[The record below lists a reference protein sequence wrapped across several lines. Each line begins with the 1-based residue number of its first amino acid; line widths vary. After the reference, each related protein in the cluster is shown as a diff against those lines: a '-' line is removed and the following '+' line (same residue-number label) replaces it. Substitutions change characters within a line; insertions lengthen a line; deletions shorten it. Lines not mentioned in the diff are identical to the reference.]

1 MIAQLNIQISAFS
14 ESLESTDQILE
25 ENSDKRGAEW
35 EGGSWGIEG
44 ERGAGK
50 DLNEKDTTI
59 KEKGRSFP

>member
-1 MIAQLNIQISAFS
+1 MTREGLSG
-14 ESLESTDQILE
+14 
-25 ENSDKRGAEW
+25 RG
-35 EGGSWGIEG
+35 GGSWGIEG